1 MIIVKSTDLVKVV
14 TATGA
19 DVDVHASWVDLTG
32 TTAAPGRTNTQITTA
47 TTTTVVGS
55 PAGGTDRNVRHLMVR
70 NVDSISQT
78 VTIQHDDGSTT
89 VKLWAGTLLAGEG
102 VEYDGDKFQTLS
114 AGGIP
119 SSVYAGGPV
128 DIQSSTTGGNTTG
141 WTKPTAFTPKFV
153 TVVCYGG
160 GGGGGGGGSLASGG
174 IHTGG
179 AGGGGGARAERTYA
193 AGDLGS
199 TEPWSVANGGTSGS
213 GGIAA
218 GGAGGSGGAGQNT
231 TFSSGVTL
239 LTAFGGGGGAPGQN
253 SSAANAGGAGGG
265 LSAAG
270 GTGTASAATGGGPGA
285 PATPNGGCG
294 ANSLATAGAP
304 VCAEYGGGAGGGAGS
319 GIGAAVKTALGANG
333 GLAAGLLG
341 GLAGA
346 VDSGDKSATS
356 SRDPWAP
363 MQPYLLGLAK
373 DGADLYQKYR
383 QQPFSPAQQTAYG
396 NVGGLLDALNQSA
409 PALLAA
415 MQQTAGGDHQFVRG
429 QQNRIPTY
437 AGPGFNFQPG
447 AFGNFGT
454 KG

>member
-1 MIIVKSTDLVKVV
+1 MGGITPANLGDYL
-14 TATGA
+14 AAGCTGA
-19 DVDVHASWVDLTG
+19 GLGGDTLTAMG
-32 TTAAPGRTNTQITTA
+32 VNGLGPGF
-47 TTTTVVGS
+47 
-55 PAGGTDRNVRHLMVR
+55 
-70 NVDSISQT
+70 
-78 VTIQHDDGSTT
+78 STM
-89 VKLWAGTLLAGEG
+89 
-102 VEYDGDKFQTLS
+102 
-114 AGGIP
+114 
-119 SSVYAGGPV
+119 
-128 DIQSSTTGGNTTG
+128 
-141 WTKPTAFTPKFV
+141 
-153 TVVCYGG
+153 
-160 GGGGGGGGSLASGG
+160 
-174 IHTGG
+174 
-179 AGGGGGARAERTYA
+179 AGGGA
-193 AGDLGS
+193 A
-199 TEPWSVANGGTSGS
+199 
-213 GGIAA
+213 AA
-218 GGAGGSGGAGQNT
+218 
-231 TFSSGVTL
+231 
-239 LTAFGGGGGAPGQN
+239 
-253 SSAANAGGAGGG
+253 
-265 LSAAG
+265 
-270 GTGTASAATGGGPGA
+270 
-285 PATPNGGCG
+285 
-294 ANSLATAGAP
+294 
-304 VCAEYGGGAGGGAGS
+304 GGAGGGAGS